1 MVQTKIFEEKKIEL
15 PEAIIHCRAD
25 GIIHIRFKEKT
36 EVDIAL
42 QNKLLKIYL
51 EICTDGKRPF
61 IFSALNDVVFTKEAR
76 ENSIKMEPL
85 YPGYATALVADSV
98 AYRLIANFYLK
109 INKPKTPN
117 KIFKDVPSAVEW
129 LNGFTY

>member
-1 MVQTKIFEEKKIEL
+1 MVQAKTFEEKKIDI

-25 GIIHIRFKEKT
+25 GIVHVRFKEKA

-42 QNKLLKIYL
+42 QERLLKIYL
-51 EICTDGKRPF
+51 EICADGKRPF
-61 IFSALNDVVFTKEAR
+61 IFSALNDVNFTREAR

-85 YPGYATALVADSV
+85 FPGSATALIADSV

-109 INKPKTPN
+109 IQKPKSPN
-117 KIFKDVPSAVEW
+117 KIFKDVPSAVNW
-129 LNGFTY
+129 LKNYL